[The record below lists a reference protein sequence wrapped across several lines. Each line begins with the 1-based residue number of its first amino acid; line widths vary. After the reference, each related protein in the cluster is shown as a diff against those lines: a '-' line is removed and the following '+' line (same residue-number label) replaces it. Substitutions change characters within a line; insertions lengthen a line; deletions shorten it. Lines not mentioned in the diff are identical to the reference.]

1 MSLLGQQ
8 GGRSRGVESLEPQLG
23 QLRAAEHGRLG
34 VAGREDGDDRVGDE
48 PADREQDGLA
58 ARRVQPVHVVDDEQK
73 RRLFGVG
80 RQQAERRRP
89 DGEPILRPGRPER
102 ERRRERRCLQL
113 RDPVQRSEGRPQQ
126 LEEPGE
132 RHLRLRLDPARPQDA
147 HSLGSLARVVEQGRL
162 ADPRLADEYEDAAAA
177 AAGLFQQSIERLA
190 LAITAKQH
198 GAILRSSGVSY
209 DVRAGPPARSATLAG
224 RPPIPDAK
232 RSGGP
237 QN

>member
-89 DGEPILRPGRPER
+89 DGEPILRSGRPER
-102 ERRRERRCLQL
+102 ECRRERRCLRL

-132 RHLRLRLDPARPQDA
+132 RHLRLRLDSARSQHA
-147 HSLGSLARVVEQGRL
+147 HPLGMLARVVEEDSL
-162 ADPRLADEYEDAAAA
+162 PDPRLADEDDDGAAAVTRVA
-177 AAGLFQQSIERLA
+177 QQPIERLA
-190 LAITAKQH
+190 LAIAAEQH
-198 GAILRSSGVSY
+198 EAILRSSLAELAAAAVPPGVR
-209 DVRAGPPARSATLAG
+209 RA
-224 RPPIPDAK
+224 RP
-232 RSGGP
+232 
-237 QN
+237 